1 MSRIIFRDDKASTCF
16 FVETVDDAGPF
27 FSADSRQGRAMAE
40 QCIDQGVLPM
50 ASARMNDKPGWLID
64 DNEVIVLEENLER
77 NGLWLSL
84 DLFEWWL
91 G

>member
-1 MSRIIFRDDKASTCF
+1 
-16 FVETVDDAGPF
+16 
-27 FSADSRQGRAMAE
+27 
-40 QCIDQGVLPM
+40 M

-64 DNEVIVLEENLER
+64 DNEVIVLEENLKR